1 MRPDIDLR
9 SYLDTR
15 GAAILLVLSGL
26 ALLGF
31 AALGGLLVPAVVPDG
46 IPDVEMTVIVLS
58 LPLGLI
64 IPVVAVMMTAGEWS
78 DRSIQVT
85 LLQRPGRQAVLASK
99 TISAVALVT
108 ALVVLTFLLAALAT
122 WLGGVL
128 TGKDANF
135 ASWDGVLTTQL
146 AVLAAT
152 LVFSLA
158 MGILLQS
165 TVLGLIAAIGV
176 PFVTATASGIAMA
189 TGSELF
195 SDVMRALDLQSAAT
209 RLGNGNATAFEL
221 IPLALLVI
229 APIVAGAWRW
239 NRREVG

>member
-31 AALGGLLVPAVVPDG
+31 AALGGMALPSLVPDAV
-46 IPDVEMTVIVLS
+46 PDVEMTVIVLS

-64 IPVVAVMMTAGEWS
+64 IPVIAVMMTAGEWS
-78 DRSIQVT
+78 DRSIQIT
-85 LLQRPGRQAVLASK
+85 LLQRPGRQTVLASK
-99 TISAVALVT
+99 AIAAVAVVAVLV
-108 ALVVLTFLLAALAT
+108 LLSFLLAALAT
-122 WLGGVL
+122 WLGQVL
-128 TGKDANF
+128 SGQDANF

-165 TVLGLIAAIGV
+165 TVLGLVAAIGF
-176 PFVTATASGIAMA
+176 PFVVTTATSIAMA
-189 TGSELF
+189 TGSDLF
-195 SDVMRALDLQSAAT
+195 ADVMRALDLQSAAA
-209 RLGNGNATAFEL
+209 RLGGGTATAFEL

-229 APIVAGAWRW
+229 APTVAGAWRW